1 MCGVTAAAL
10 LVSSHHTATYKASLG
25 ITQLLMR
32 VVRRRNVKALM
43 MDEISTGL
51 DSSTT
56 FQIVKILRNFCH
68 LRDATILLA
77 LLQPAPEVR
86 CCGLRCCTVVCC
98 NHNTIW
104 NGLSAHEDT
113 MPHLL
118 CRCTTSSMTSYCCLR
133 AASSSTG
140 RARM

>member
-1 MCGVTAAAL
+1 ML
-10 LVSSHHTATYKASLG
+10 LVH
-25 ITQLLMR
+25 
-32 VVRRRNVKALM
+32 RNVKALM

-86 CCGLRCCTVVCC
+86 FWVFC
-98 NHNTIW
+98 
-104 NGLSAHEDT
+104 
-113 MPHLL
+113 
-118 CRCTTSSMTSYCCLR
+118 
-133 AASSSTG
+133 
-140 RARM
+140 